1 MECGR
6 KAGKD
11 ETPNT
16 RAHARGSSPNDSM
29 PASSGDTV
37 RVHYTGTLQDGTQF
51 DSSKGRDPLQF
62 TVGAGQVVPGF
73 DKAVSGME
81 VGETKTVTID
91 AKDAYG
97 EPDPNQVVEVSKDQL
112 PPDSNVSVGDQL
124 QLGMQNGGSMIVR
137 VAEVNENSILL
148 DANHPLAG
156 EDLTFEITLDSVA

>member
-1 MECGR
+1 
-6 KAGKD
+6 
-11 ETPNT
+11 
-16 RAHARGSSPNDSM
+16 M

>member
-1 MECGR
+1 
-6 KAGKD
+6 
-11 ETPNT
+11 
-16 RAHARGSSPNDSM
+16 M

-37 RVHYTGTLQDGTQF
+37 RVHYAGTIQDGTQF

>member
-1 MECGR
+1 
-6 KAGKD
+6 
-11 ETPNT
+11 
-16 RAHARGSSPNDSM
+16 M
-29 PASSGDTV
+29 PASSGDTD
-37 RVHYTGTLQDGTQF
+37 RIHYTGTLQDGTQF

>member
-1 MECGR
+1 MAGR
-6 KAGKD
+6 G

-16 RAHARGSSPNDSM
+16 RAHERGSSPNDSM
-29 PASSGDTV
+29 PATSGDTV

-73 DKAVSGME
+73 DKAVTGME

-97 EPDPNQVVEVSKDQL
+97 EPDPNQVVEVGKDQL
-112 PPDSNVSVGDQL
+112 PPDANVSVGDQL